1 MGEVYRAR
9 DTRLKR
15 DVAIKILPAAFAR
28 DPDRIA
34 RLQREAEVLATLNH
48 PNIAAVYGF
57 EETPA
62 ATGIV
67 LELVEGPTLADR
79 LVSGPLPI
87 DESTTIAKQ
96 IADALDAAHEKG
108 VIHSDLKP
116 ANIKVT
122 PAGQVKVL
130 DFGLA
135 KIAEASAVAGA
146 SSAYPLSM

>member
-1 MGEVYRAR
+1 MSLAPGMRLGSYEIVALLGAGGMGQVYRAR

-57 EETPA
+57 EETPV

-67 LELVEGPTLADR
+67 LAFVLLTV
-79 LVSGPLPI
+79 VVMVLP
-87 DESTTIAKQ
+87 
-96 IADALDAAHEKG
+96 AARAET
-108 VIHSDLKP
+108 
-116 ANIKVT
+116 VT
-122 PAGQVKVL
+122 PSSTWLFGPRVVPLRMPPAAAPAG
-130 DFGLA
+130 
-135 KIAEASAVAGA
+135 
-146 SSAYPLSM
+146 